1 MQEIKNAIILLL
13 HFFAFLTLFYLL
25 SEQYMVAIMLLGLAL
40 LGFNVIKYSNNDVK

>member
-25 SEQYMVAIMLLGLAL
+25 SQQYMVAIMLLGLAL
-40 LGFNVIKYSNNDVK
+40 LGLRVITTEHQ